1 MFLEKSQNLFR
12 TYYNK
17 HYFIQGKFMQYI
29 QSSSKSVQEVV
40 QAIQA
45 IAPNHKFGVLSVRDM
60 KATLASKGFDFKEE
74 CQILDVCNPSVA
86 FTFLS
91 EDMSLA
97 SVLPCKISVYTQE
110 NETIVSMSSLPQL
123 VDDIN
128 PDFLELAQE
137 TQETLLQI
145 IDEAV

>member
-1 MFLEKSQNLFR
+1 
-12 TYYNK
+12 
-17 HYFIQGKFMQYI
+17 
-29 QSSSKSVQEVV
+29 
-40 QAIQA
+40 
-45 IAPNHKFGVLSVRDM
+45 
-60 KATLASKGFDFKEE
+60 EE

-110 NETIVSMSSLPQL
+110 NETIISMSSLPQL